1 MIIFVATI
9 CIAAAAFF
17 LATVTFQI
25 TQRLF
30 ERYKD
35 RYHVQSLEQVTDMFI
50 VIDDGQRRILSLAT
64 FVFFGAVGLLFSPI
78 AAIVLAF
85 VGALGPTVYIRYLK
99 QQRVE
104 KFEHQLADALVN
116 IAGAMRSGF
125 TFRQAMNEVATN
137 AHAPLGQEFKVF
149 GRELQ
154 LGTSLDE
161 ALDHLAERVGS
172 AELDLFVSASQIAL
186 KVGGNV
192 AEMFDKL
199 AATLRER
206 FRLEGRIRTLTAQG
220 KLQGYIIGF
229 MPILVWVGF
238 DYFRPDL
245 TRPMLQHWFG
255 YAVILLIVVMELL
268 GALVIR
274 RIVQIEL

>member
-1 MIIFVATI
+1 MILLATLAVAG
-9 CIAAAAFF
+9 AAFF
-17 LATVTFQI
+17 LFVVTQQI
-25 TQRLF
+25 AARLY
-30 ERYKD
+30 ERFKD
-35 RYHVQSLEQVTDMFI
+35 RYHVESLEQVTDMFI
-50 VIDDGQRRILSLAT
+50 VIDDSQRRILSLAT
-64 FVFFGAVGLLFSPI
+64 TVLFAALGLLVSPI
-78 AAIVLAF
+78 AAILLGFAGAF
-85 VGALGPTVYIRYLK
+85 GPTYYIRYLK

-104 KFEHQLADALVN
+104 KFEHQLADALVA

-125 TFRQAMNEVATN
+125 TFRQAMTEVATN

-149 GRELQ
+149 TREMQ
-154 LGTSLDE
+154 LGTSLDD

-220 KLQGYIIGF
+220 KLQGVVIGL
-229 MPILVWVGF
+229 MPIFVWVGF

-255 YAVILLIVVMELL
+255 YAVILVIVAMELL

>member
-1 MIIFVATI
+1 MILVLAALATI
-9 CIAAAAFF
+9 GAAFF
-17 LATVTFQI
+17 LATVTLQI
-25 TQRLF
+25 LGRLLTSYKQRYQV
-30 ERYKD
+30 E
-35 RYHVQSLEQVTDMFI
+35 SLEQITDMFI
-50 VIDDGQRRILSLAT
+50 VIDDGQRRILSAAAA
-64 FVFFGAVGLLFSPI
+64 VFLFAAGLFISPIVAVILGITGAVGPTFY
-78 AAIVLAF
+78 
-85 VGALGPTVYIRYLK
+85 LGVLK
-99 QQRVE
+99 QKRVE
-104 KFEHQLADALVN
+104 KFEHQLADALVA

-125 TFRQAMNEVATN
+125 TFRQAMAEVAQN

-149 GRELQ
+149 TREMQ
-154 LGTSLDE
+154 LGTSLDD
-161 ALDHLAERVGS
+161 ALDHLTERVGS

-220 KLQGYIIGF
+220 KLQGVIIGL
-229 MPILVWVGF
+229 MPIFVWVGF

-255 YAVILLIVVMELL
+255 FVVIGIILVMELL

-274 RIVQIEL
+274 KIVQIEL

>member
-1 MIIFVATI
+1 MILVFASIATI
-9 CIAAAAFF
+9 AAAFF
-17 LATVTFQI
+17 LATVTLQI
-25 TQRLF
+25 FGRVLAVYKG
-30 ERYKD
+30 RYQ
-35 RYHVQSLEQVTDMFI
+35 VESLEQITDMFI
-50 VIDDGQRRILSLAT
+50 VIDDPQRRILSAAT
-64 FVFFGAVGLLFSPI
+64 AVLLFAAGLFISPI
-78 AAIVLAF
+78 AAVILALA
-85 VGALGPTVYIRYLK
+85 GAIGPTVYLNYLK
-99 QQRVE
+99 QQRIE
-104 KFEHQLADALVN
+104 KFEHQLADALVA

-125 TFRQAMNEVATN
+125 TFRQAMNEVAQN

-149 GRELQ
+149 GREMQ
-154 LGTSLDE
+154 LGTSLDD
-161 ALDHLAERVGS
+161 ALDHLTERVGS

-199 AATLRER
+199 ASTLRER

-220 KLQGYIIGF
+220 KLQGIIIGL
-229 MPILVWVGF
+229 MPVFVWVGF

-255 YAVILLIVVMELL
+255 FLVIGIIVVMELL

-274 RIVQIEL
+274 KIVQIEL

>member
-1 MIIFVATI
+1 MIILVTLAI
-9 CIAAAAFF
+9 CGAAFF
-17 LATVTFQI
+17 LTTVTVQI
-25 TQRLF
+25 FSRLF
-30 ERYKD
+30 ERYRE
-35 RYHVQSLEQVTDMFI
+35 RYHVESLEQVTDMFI
-50 VIDDGQRRILSLAT
+50 VIDDGQRRVLSLAT
-64 FVFFGAVGLLFSPI
+64 MALFFSLGLLLSPILAVILALVGLI
-78 AAIVLAF
+78 APSFYL
-85 VGALGPTVYIRYLK
+85 RYLK
-99 QQRVE
+99 QARVE
-104 KFEHQLADALVN
+104 NFDHQLADALVA

-125 TFRQAMNEVATN
+125 TFRQAMTEVAAN

-149 GRELQ
+149 TREMQ
-154 LGTSLDE
+154 LGTPLDE

-172 AELDLFVSASQIAL
+172 TELDLFVSASQIAL

-199 AATLRER
+199 AGTLRER

-220 KLQGYIIGF
+220 KLQGVIIGL
-229 MPILVWVGF
+229 MPIFVWAGF

-255 YAVILLIVVMELL
+255 YAVIILIVVMELM

>member
-1 MIIFVATI
+1 MIAVATL
-9 CIAAAAFF
+9 CIAGSAFF
-17 LATVTFQI
+17 LVVVTAQI
-25 TQRLF
+25 FGRIV

-35 RYHVQSLEQVTDMFI
+35 RYQVQSLEQVTDMFI
-50 VIDDGQRRILSLAT
+50 VIDDGQRRILSAAT
-64 FVFFGAVGLLFSPI
+64 TVLFGALGLLLSPI
-78 AAIVLAF
+78 AAVVLAG
-85 VGALGPTVYIRYLK
+85 VGALGPTLYIRYLK
-99 QQRVE
+99 EQRVE
-104 KFEHQLADALVN
+104 KFEHQLADALVA

-125 TFRQAMNEVATN
+125 TFRQAMNEVAQN

-149 GRELQ
+149 TREMQ
-154 LGTSLDE
+154 LGTSMDD

-172 AELDLFVSASQIAL
+172 GELDLFVSASQIAL

-220 KLQGYIIGF
+220 KLQGVIIGM
-229 MPILVWVGF
+229 MPIFVWVGF

-255 YAVILLIVVMELL
+255 YAVILLIVVMEAL

>member
-1 MIIFVATI
+1 MIILVTLAI
-9 CIAAAAFF
+9 CGAAFF
-17 LATVTFQI
+17 LTTVTVQI
-25 TQRLF
+25 FSRLF
-30 ERYKD
+30 ERYRE
-35 RYHVQSLEQVTDMFI
+35 RYHVESLEQVTDMFI
-50 VIDDGQRRILSLAT
+50 VIDDGQRRVLSLAT
-64 FVFFGAVGLLFSPI
+64 MALFFSLGLWLSPILAVILALVGLI
-78 AAIVLAF
+78 APSFYL
-85 VGALGPTVYIRYLK
+85 RYLK
-99 QQRVE
+99 QARVE
-104 KFEHQLADALVN
+104 NFDHQLADALVA

-125 TFRQAMNEVATN
+125 TFRQAMTEVAAN

-149 GRELQ
+149 TREMQ
-154 LGTSLDE
+154 LGTPLDE

-172 AELDLFVSASQIAL
+172 TELDLFVSASQIAL

-199 AATLRER
+199 AGTLRER

-220 KLQGYIIGF
+220 KLQGVIIGL
-229 MPILVWVGF
+229 MPIFVWAGF

-255 YAVILLIVVMELL
+255 YAVIILIVVMELM